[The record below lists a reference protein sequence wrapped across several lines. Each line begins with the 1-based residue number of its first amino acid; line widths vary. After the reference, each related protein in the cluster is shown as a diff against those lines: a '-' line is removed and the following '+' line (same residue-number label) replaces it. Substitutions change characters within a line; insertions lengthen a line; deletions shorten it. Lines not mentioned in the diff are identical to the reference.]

1 MVAFSNVGASRN
13 PLTATNVSGSFS
25 ANTWYDMGL
34 TRSSITGN
42 TSDRDDGEGGIGTIS
57 DNRLYLFMVHM
68 NTYSSGNPTMYNSN
82 AVSEPLCL
90 AGTSNS
96 LSTCEFNFGAFN
108 GHAPNTAQRGDQGNF
123 IVGRIKHVY
132 SSSGANPV
140 FQWKSSYALTL
151 SGSTGGQRMSFLIF
165 RI

>member
-1 MVAFSNVGASRN
+1 MVGFSPLGASRN
-13 PLTATNVSGSFS
+13 ALAATNVSGSFS

-34 TRSSITGN
+34 TRVNMMQSPDT
-42 TSDRDDGEGGIGTIS
+42 DDHELSIGTIS
-57 DNRLYLFMVHM
+57 DNRLFVFMVHM
-68 NTYSSGNPTMYNSN
+68 NTYSSGNPTMYNSS
-82 AVSEPLCL
+82 AVSEPM
-90 AGTSNS
+90 AISGTSNS
-96 LSTCEFNFGAFN
+96 NSTCEFNFGAFN

-140 FQWKSSYALTL
+140 FQWKSSYAMTL